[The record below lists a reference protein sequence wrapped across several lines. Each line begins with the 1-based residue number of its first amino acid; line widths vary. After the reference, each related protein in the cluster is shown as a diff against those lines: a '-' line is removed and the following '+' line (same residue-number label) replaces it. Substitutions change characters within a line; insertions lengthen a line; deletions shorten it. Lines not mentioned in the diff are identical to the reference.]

1 MPDWLKFGRK
11 ADALD
16 SRFSKDTPLREVRY
30 AVVDT
35 ELTSLDTKS
44 NRLLSIGAVAMDGP
58 KIRIAE
64 QFYTVVNP
72 GVHVPAAGVLIH
84 KLRPNDVE
92 QGIAPE
98 QALAELRKFI
108 AGRVVVGHFV
118 HIDMNVLRKE
128 LGDQQ
133 HELSNPAIDTAKAHR
148 WILQKS
154 PWCEDLEQQM
164 ANTTLAALAKIYDL
178 DFHEAH
184 HALDDAFV
192 TARLWQKILAKLEG
206 LKVATLGELLR
217 VAKA

>member
-1 MPDWLKFGRK
+1 MPDWFKFGRR

-16 SRFSKDTPLREVRY
+16 ARFSKDTPLREVRY

-44 NRLLSIGAVAMDGP
+44 NRLISIGAIAMDGT

-72 GVHVPAAGVLIH
+72 GVHVPAESVLIH

-92 QGIAPE
+92 QGVAPE
-98 QALAELRKFI
+98 QALAELREFI

-118 HIDMNVLRKE
+118 HIDMKALRKE

-148 WILQKS
+148 WILQNS
-154 PWCEDLEQQM
+154 PWREDLEQQM
-164 ANTTLAALAKIYDL
+164 ANISLAALAKIYEL

-184 HALDDAFV
+184 HALEDAFV
-192 TARLWQKILAKLEG
+192 TARLWQKLLAKLEAM
-206 LKVATLGELLR
+206 KVANLGDLLR
-217 VAKA
+217 TAKA